1 MDNSLF
7 LLHSK
12 IESETKHIERM
23 QICTWDIR
31 NKKTCIEIGIE
42 FCKDSLQTE
51 KSYNMFFF
59 APWISEKCKIESLH
73 EKFSDSDNA
82 QFIFNEVVE
91 SISPIDG
98 NKHNGSIIS
107 FKNSER
113 KIAALNVSCCIENG
127 GVLNMTFTNKSAK
140 DAHPYIRFL
149 IQTYEKTFALFKGSI
164 SKNIFIFDFK
174 INEKRNMP
182 QKIIETIDKKNLE
195 CSDIQ
200 KTLMLHVIPNTYE
213 VIFVD
218 DKKLSNI
225 RNLET
230 NFFRKYLPHIEGINN
245 DSYITTFYKDDNKQS
260 YSFFSIFSE
269 EKIGAKQ
276 IIMAILINILCSAV
290 IAFSDIRKIF
300 ENEPFAFGKL
310 PIEYKMLSFLIVIL
324 VGTFLIK
331 WIINIFNKVKR
342 V

>member
-7 LLHSK
+7 LLHK
-12 IESETKHIERM
+12 KNNIETKKIERM
-23 QICTWDIR
+23 QICSWDIR

-42 FCKDSLQTE
+42 FCKDSLKINE
-51 KSYNMFFF
+51 NYNIFFF

-113 KIAALNVSCCIENG
+113 KIAALNVLCCVEND
-127 GVLNMTFTNKSAK
+127 GVLNMTFTNRSAK

-195 CSDIQ
+195 CCDIQ

-230 NFFRKYLPHIEGINN
+230 NFFKKYLPNIEGISN
-245 DSYITTFYKDDNKQS
+245 DSYITTFYKDDNKPS

-276 IIMAILINILCSAV
+276 IIIAIFVNILCSAL
-290 IAFSDIRKIF
+290 IAFSNIRKIF

-310 PIEYKMLSFLIVIL
+310 PIEYKMLLFLIVIL
-324 VGTFLIK
+324 IGIFLIK
-331 WIINIFNKVKR
+331 GLINIFNKGKR

>member
-7 LLHSK
+7 LLHK
-12 IESETKHIERM
+12 KNNIQTKNIERM
-23 QICTWDIR
+23 QICSWDIR

-42 FCKDSLQTE
+42 FCKETLTIGE
-51 KSYNMFFF
+51 TYNIFFS

-82 QFIFNEVVE
+82 QFIFNEVIE

-107 FKNSER
+107 FKNSDR
-113 KIAALNVSCCIENG
+113 KVAALNASFLIEEA
-127 GVLNMTFTNKSAK
+127 GVLNVTFTNKTNK
-140 DAHPYIRFL
+140 EAHPYIRFL
-149 IQTYEKTFALFKGSI
+149 IKTCEATFALFKGSI

-182 QKIIETIDKKNLE
+182 QKIIETIDKNNLE
-195 CSDIQ
+195 CCDIQ

-218 DKKLSNI
+218 DKKLANI

-230 NFFRKYLPHIEGINN
+230 NFFRKYLPNIEDINN
-245 DSYITTFYKDDNKQS
+245 DSYITTFYKDNNKSS

-276 IIMAILINILCSAV
+276 IIIAVFVNILCSAL
-290 IAFSDIRKIF
+290 IAISDIRKFF
-300 ENEPFAFGKL
+300 ENEPFAFRKL

-324 VGTFLIK
+324 IGIFLTNRF
-331 WIINIFNKVKR
+331 INIFYKR
-342 V
+342 KDK